1 MDLVNVFFD
10 MLYSWLVIP
19 VLYWIDTSLRFLISP
34 VSNFTPRTQIV
45 AVSVFGAIISR
56 VLAKKFKAKR
66 EKKLQQE
73 FKENIS
79 SLKYTKHVDDKTLG
93 KVIRKGINEEA
104 DKIYEKILLDKFSE
118 IGISYFFPLFSLLIW
133 LEYSLFTPEN
143 LSLLIG
149 SSYAWVTASGLKFSA
164 AWVYLYSYNI
174 ILFGLWVLESVS
186 RLVSKNLKASRQPA
200 FRSSAI

>member
-1 MDLVNVFFD
+1 MDVFNVFFD
-10 MLYSWLVIP
+10 LLYSWLVIP
-19 VLYWIDTSLRFLISP
+19 VLYWVDTSLRFLISP
-34 VSNFTPRTQIV
+34 VSNFTPRTQIIV
-45 AVSVFGAIISR
+45 VSVFGAIISR
-56 VLAKKFKAKR
+56 VLARRFRAKR
-66 EKKLQQE
+66 EKQLQEE

-118 IGISYFFPLFSLLIW
+118 MGISYFFPLFSLLIW

-143 LSLLIG
+143 LKLLIG

-174 ILFGLWVLESVS
+174 ILFGLWILGGMIRPIIKSLKTTRHPVL
-186 RLVSKNLKASRQPA
+186 
-200 FRSSAI
+200 RSTAL